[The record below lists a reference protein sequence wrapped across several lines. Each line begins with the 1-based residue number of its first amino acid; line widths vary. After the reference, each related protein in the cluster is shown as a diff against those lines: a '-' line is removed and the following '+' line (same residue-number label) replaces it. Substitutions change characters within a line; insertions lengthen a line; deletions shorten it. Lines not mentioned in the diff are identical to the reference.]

1 MNEKATTVVKKRI
14 LISKEYKTI
23 CDFIDQF
30 EGLAI
35 DCEIALLQ
43 KFPSIESLTLKAILQ
58 VQVTTHIKALRWRHE
73 SRTLKYNK
81 CSSNSKDSDILLK
94 IAREHRVGP
103 VTLCRYILKFKYEM
117 KNKAEIA
124 HLLKYPQLIEDQQ
137 LSANIIQCMCSDNQ
151 DGPLVDLKRRIL
163 GEEYEFKLKD
173 LATKAGMHF
182 HDENELRRLGYD
194 KTPDLKM
201 ILPFLFRGEVINWIE
216 SKAGFGDIKSHRYY
230 TQQQYQSYC
239 NRFGPG
245 IVIYWMGYQ
254 EETATLPDNDDGIIV
269 LDDFPRLE
277 DLELLDLSKTMQHLD
292 NVNRYKHFRLLL
304 W

>member
-1 MNEKATTVVKKRI
+1 MNEKTATDVKRRI
-14 LISKEYKTI
+14 LISKEYKTV
-23 CDFIDQF
+23 CEFIDQY

-58 VQVTTHIKALRWRHE
+58 VQITTHIKARHWRHE
-73 SRTLKYNK
+73 SRTLKYLEIYNE
-81 CSSNSKDSDILLK
+81 CSANSKDSDILLK
-94 IAREHRVGP
+94 IAREHGIGP
-103 VTLCRYILKFKYEM
+103 ITLCRYILKCKYEM
-117 KNKAEIA
+117 KNKAEIS
-124 HLLKYPQLIEDQQ
+124 HLLKYPQLIEDHQ
-137 LSANIIQCMCSDNQ
+137 LSANVIQCICSDNQ
-151 DGPLVDLKRRIL
+151 DGPL
-163 GEEYEFKLKD
+163 LKD
-173 LATKAGMHF
+173 LATKAGLHF

-201 ILPFLFRGEVINWIE
+201 ILPFLYRGEAINWIE

-254 EETATLPDNDDGIIV
+254 EETATLPGSIIV

-277 DLELLDLSKTMQHLD
+277 DVQILDLSKPMQHLEKID
-292 NVNRYKHFRLLL
+292 VC
-304 W
+304 

>member
-73 SRTLKYNK
+73 SRTLKYVDIYNK

-137 LSANIIQCMCSDNQ
+137 LSANIIQ
-151 DGPLVDLKRRIL
+151 
-163 GEEYEFKLKD
+163 Y

-254 EETATLPDNDDGIIV
+254 EETATLPDNDDCIIV

-292 NVNRYKHFRLLL
+292 NVNVC
-304 W
+304 